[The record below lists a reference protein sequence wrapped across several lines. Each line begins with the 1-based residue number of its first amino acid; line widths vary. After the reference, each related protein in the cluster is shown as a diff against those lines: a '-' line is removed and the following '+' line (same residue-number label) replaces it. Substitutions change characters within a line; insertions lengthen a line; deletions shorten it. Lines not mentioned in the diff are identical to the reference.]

1 MGREYE
7 TLASK
12 LMLHSDYFKIKE
24 KNNNPWSITTKCV
37 SQTNVDFINGPRPEP
52 TWPKKMRVT
61 LNLFCVQLSPTLKLR
76 VPDYDE
82 VIRTHIEILTLDSTH

>member
-12 LMLHSDYFKIKE
+12 LMLQSDYFRINE
-24 KNNNPWSITTKCV
+24 KNNNPWLITTNCV

-52 TWPKKMRVT
+52 T
-61 LNLFCVQLSPTLKLR
+61 
-76 VPDYDE
+76 
-82 VIRTHIEILTLDSTH
+82 